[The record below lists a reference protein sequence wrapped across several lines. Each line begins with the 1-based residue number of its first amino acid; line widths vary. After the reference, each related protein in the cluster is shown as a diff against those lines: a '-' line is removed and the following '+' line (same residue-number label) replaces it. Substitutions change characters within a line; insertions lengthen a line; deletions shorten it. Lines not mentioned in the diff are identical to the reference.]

1 MTYKIDQC
9 VWNYKHCLLN
19 SSKLIKRKRKKQ
31 FYENY
36 IDLFYK
42 NNFKSKFCKKCK
54 CNVNQNWFNENETF
68 KIYNNIYPQHHRG
81 WKNFNRIFSLNEK
94 KNILKIVE
102 IQKRLSAKSIAEFN
116 CPFSGL
122 FLNYYLEMYSILTS
136 KRLIN
141 KAKKLLKINQLANF
155 KTKKKLDSAFKNFK
169 HTYAEFKN
177 LKKEKKDFKELY
189 FFNDNSTNS
198 WNYGCISEGVNC
210 RSLSSLLF
218 DYTYVNF
225 YPNFKKKINLDLFI
239 FADTLDHSQNP
250 SAILNYALRNSKYVI
265 IIANAEKNV
274 TNQHRFS
281 LSQSFKVFFGEKFN
295 VKKIFFDKKKKE
307 IAYVVSKYSLN
318 IIKDLCI

>member
-1 MTYKIDQC
+1 MMAKIDQC
-9 VWNYKHCLLN
+9 AWNDKDCLLN
-19 SSKLIKRKRKKQ
+19 TSKLIKRKRKKQ

-81 WKNFNRIFSLNEK
+81 WKNFNRIFSLKKK
-94 KNILKIVE
+94 KNILKIIE
-102 IQKRLSAKSIAEFN
+102 IQKRLSVKSIAEFN

-122 FLNYYLEMYSILTS
+122 FLIYYLEMYSKIIS
-136 KRLIN
+136 KRLIY
-141 KAKKLLKINQLANF
+141 KAKKLLKINQLANY
-155 KTKKKLDSAFKNFK
+155 KTKKKFDTAFKNFK
-169 HTYAEFKN
+169 NTFAELKN
-177 LKKEKKDFKELY
+177 LKEKKKDCKELY

-225 YPNFKKKINLDLFI
+225 YSNFKKKINLDLFI

-250 SAILNYALRNSKYVI
+250 SAILDYALKNSKYVI
-265 IIANAEKNV
+265 IISNAEKNV
-274 TNQHRFS
+274 TNQHKFS
-281 LSQSFKVFFGEKFN
+281 LSQSFKVFFNKKFN
-295 VKKIFFDKKKKE
+295 VKEIFFDKKKQE
-307 IAYVVSKYSLN
+307 IAYVISKHSLN
-318 IIKDLCI
+318 KIKDLCI